1 VFFPEFLYQLL
12 GRDQQIDWLQV
23 EIAFKSTA
31 AAAAFIE
38 TPIYTVP
45 PERHLILQL
54 ATVRVFAGAA
64 QTSTRFEILGRAPG
78 GAAATARFAG
88 GDYAAVLA
96 KFDQFPMSII
106 VPNRWQ
112 IVASAFFNAG
122 VAVNTLD
129 LTLFG
134 MLIPAGNISRI

>member
-23 EIAFKSTA
+23 EIAFKTTA

-38 TPIYTVP
+38 TPIYIVP

-64 QTSTRFEILGRAPG
+64 QTSTRFEVLGRAPG
-78 GAAATARFAG
+78 GAAATARFLAR
-88 GDYAAVLA
+88 DYAAVQTRFDELA
-96 KFDQFPMSII
+96 CSIV

-112 IVASAFFNAG
+112 IVASGFFNAG